1 MVIFNMYFE
10 LLLLGAVIA
19 FEQSAFT
26 FLEST
31 PDFAVCLEVAAFTNM
46 ATSLEDNITITLFFT
61 DDTAL
66 G

>member
-1 MVIFNMYFE
+1 MCFE

-26 FLEST
+26 FVEST
-31 PDFAVCLEVAAFTNM
+31 PDFAVCLEVAALTNM
-46 ATSLEDNITITLFFT
+46 ATSLEDNITITLSFT
-61 DDTAL
+61 NDTAL